1 MSISPNVPTPQ
12 ESYHYDGTTTGTPRW
27 IAVVFIVLFLALA
40 GLGYARYSIQSRLDS
55 TLSKAQDQ
63 NRLLAAQLDQ
73 ANSRLADLK
82 GHIDVSEQ
90 KMHMTQAELAN
101 ARSRA
106 ESIRKD
112 QLAEDQ
118 KLAEQLNTATKESN
132 EKINAVASEVGGAKK
147 DIEAT
152 RSDLEA
158 TKGRLER
165 ASGDMGVMS
174 GLIAHNRDDLEELK
188 RRGDRNYYE
197 FKITRGRKSAP
208 FRSLSTRPI
217 RKSPSTPSRFLWT
230 TAPSKRKT
238 RLPASPCNSTCAAA
252 LACRRMNSWSSKS
265 VRTRSPAISRLPR
278 RPALL
283 PPPLR
288 PPSRPKEASASFSFR
303 SPVLRSG
310 NFAQLRASVFF
321 PPTLAWLRCHLTACI
336 PPERLMNLAFAR
348 RLAFPI
354 LIFALLGSS
363 HTFAQAPLE
372 PARLPART
380 SFYLIWRGT
389 PPAETRKTNSL
400 LGLWDDSDL
409 APLRAAI
416 FQSTQSSSPK
426 DSSAQPLTRDEIEQ
440 FSSLLENSF
449 VLGYLRKSEANVA
462 AVSARA

>member
-40 GLGYARYSIQSRLDS
+40 GLGYAGYSIQSRLDS

-106 ESIRKD
+106 ESFRKE
-112 QLAEDQ
+112 QLAADQ
-118 KLAEQLNTATKESN
+118 KLAEQLTTATKESN

-197 FKITRGRKSAP
+197 FKITRSKSAQKVGP
-208 FRSLSTRPI
+208 VQVTLNKTDPKKGKYTITVFVDDRSIEKKDKTAGEPVQFYVRGASRMPPYEFVVFDVGKNQITGYLSTP
-217 RKSPSTPSRFLWT
+217 KDAGAPAATP
-230 TAPSKRKT
+230 
-238 RLPASPCNSTCAAA
+238 AAA
-252 LACRRMNSWSSKS
+252 NK
-265 VRTRSPAISRLPR
+265 
-278 RPALL
+278 
-283 PPPLR
+283 
-288 PPSRPKEASASFSFR
+288 PS
-303 SPVLRSG
+303 
-310 NFAQLRASVFF
+310 
-321 PPTLAWLRCHLTACI
+321 
-336 PPERLMNLAFAR
+336 
-348 RLAFPI
+348 
-354 LIFALLGSS
+354 
-363 HTFAQAPLE
+363 
-372 PARLPART
+372 
-380 SFYLIWRGT
+380 
-389 PPAETRKTNSL
+389 
-400 LGLWDDSDL
+400 
-409 APLRAAI
+409 
-416 FQSTQSSSPK
+416 
-426 DSSAQPLTRDEIEQ
+426 
-440 FSSLLENSF
+440 
-449 VLGYLRKSEANVA
+449 
-462 AVSARA
+462 